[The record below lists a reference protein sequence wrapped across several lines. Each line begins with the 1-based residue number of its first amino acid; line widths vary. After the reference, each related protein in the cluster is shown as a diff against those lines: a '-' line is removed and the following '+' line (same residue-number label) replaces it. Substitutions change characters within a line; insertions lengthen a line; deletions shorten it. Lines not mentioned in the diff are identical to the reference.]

1 MTKGVMETL
10 VAAAGSLAYAA
21 DALEAPAGSHMREV
35 MHDLRRAANT
45 TLRILAT
52 LEHLVERHGAL
63 RDSPSWDGRDEI
75 LQDDARWQ
83 IANAKGEVK

>member
-1 MTKGVMETL
+1 MTKGIVETL

-35 MHDLRRAANT
+35 MHDLRRAADT
-45 TLRILAT
+45 TLRLLSA
-52 LEHLVERHGAL
+52 LEHLVERHGAF
-63 RDSPSWDGRDEI
+63 RDSPSWDGLDE
-75 LQDDARWQ
+75 LHQEDARWQ